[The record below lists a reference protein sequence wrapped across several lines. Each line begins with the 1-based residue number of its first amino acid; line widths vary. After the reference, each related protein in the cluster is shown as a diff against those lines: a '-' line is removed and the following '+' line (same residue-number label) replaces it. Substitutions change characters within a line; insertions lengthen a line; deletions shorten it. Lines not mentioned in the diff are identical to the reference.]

1 MTYLTKKYPLSFLTA
16 CVIICLSLFPIP
28 ELPQVEVPLADKWT
42 HMVMYGAFC
51 LIIWFEYLRSHNR
64 IQTGKI
70 TLCGWFC
77 PIVMSGLLEL
87 AQEYLTNCRSGEWM
101 DLLANTIGATIAYL
115 LGWTVLRR
123 IVSPKTVASLLL
135 LLFALPTLAQ
145 EGYPA
150 NYARGPRFKA
160 LIYYSNNVESAHK
173 EFAEQALKFF
183 HKLSYGEGFLY
194 DKTTDLSQ
202 YTDEQLA
209 EYDVQ
214 IWLNNSVHGEKE
226 RKAFER
232 YMENGGGWIG
242 FHAAAYNDKNTR
254 WPWFVNFLGGGVF
267 YCNNWPP
274 QPALAV
280 TDTDQHTVTKS
291 LPREFVIPS
300 SEWYQWNPSPRKN
313 PDVEVLLSISPKN
326 YPLGIK
332 DVVKFGDFPI
342 VWTNKK
348 YRMVYLNGGHGD
360 ECFTDA
366 TTNLLYVNVFRWVV
380 STSPKGNP
388 FEK

>member
-1 MTYLTKKYPLSFLTA
+1 
-16 CVIICLSLFPIP
+16 
-28 ELPQVEVPLADKWT
+28 
-42 HMVMYGAFC
+42 
-51 LIIWFEYLRSHNR
+51 
-64 IQTGKI
+64 
-70 TLCGWFC
+70 
-77 PIVMSGLLEL
+77 
-87 AQEYLTNCRSGEWM
+87 M
-101 DLLANTIGATIAYL
+101 DLLANAIGATIAYL
-115 LGWTVLRR
+115 LGWIVLRK
-123 IVSPKTVASLLL
+123 IVSPKAVASLLF

-274 QPALAV
+274 QPALVV